1 MKVHY
6 FHPLTFGMTVSIFGK
21 RFIESKVV
29 FSTKFDFFDHVYL
42 LKTKSEEI
50 IPNVAKIDNLNL
62 L

>member
-1 MKVHY
+1 
-6 FHPLTFGMTVSIFGK
+6 MTVSIFGK